1 MERNQNF
8 CYEINKLFREIHA
21 FESGK
26 TDFNALPSRTY
37 FMQDDRILTLE
48 RRDGVSRF
56 PYGKDGFTLWVYSSG
71 YISVNESTFYLIL
84 PSEEG
89 KEPYFSVIAGE
100 EEKSGEYSYHSI
112 LRAGNR
118 EKNFRRY
125 TVFGK
130 DAAYFLLE
138 TRRNRFAI
146 RLFVDEKKRV
156 ILTLYAK
163 RYRSGEGRIYL
174 STYVNG
180 LFKFSNGESM
190 ETKWFKKV
198 TYRDDVFV
206 FDSPEDIDR
215 EHHVENFGV
224 LRRRINDA
232 CESCYNT
239 TSRSEYASS
248 KERSIYASD
257 HLIRGAFPFQKSV
270 THFVDTGIAGDLVT
284 YLLDSKKPITEDYI
298 LEYTHDKAQAEA
310 IAERPFEENP
320 ESDLMK
326 IRRTLKRKEKSR
338 DMLKFEFGAWE
349 NSALSEKVLNPFLRY
364 VIYQTEY
371 CGLCKNSG
379 SLFLG
384 VRDVMQQIEA
394 ALMWNPKACRKKIV
408 EVMDF
413 ISPEGIAPRQYSL
426 PPEGNRPRMDLR
438 LFIDQGVWIISTI
451 YAYLAHTD
459 DYSILEEKARYC
471 IRKGGYGELT
481 RRRESVL
488 EHMKRIMAFLTES
501 VDPETSCLKA
511 LYGDWNDALDG
522 LGVSA
527 KKDVEYGNGVSVMAT
542 LQFYRNL
549 AEMSDILS
557 HLGKDEDLI
566 SSYRQLRERIAEGI
580 QKYGIVSERGE
591 KKILHGWGDNRSYLV
606 GSFSDCDGKSRDS
619 LTANAFYYI
628 SGMNRLDL
636 WDKVDTLKAY
646 RRLDSKYG
654 LKTFEPYFEKDAKG
668 VGRIVNLPKGT
679 AENSATYIHATLFGI
694 WSLFLMDEGEK
705 AFEQL
710 EKVLPL
716 RHEKISTSPFVMPNS
731 YSYNPEEDMD
741 GESMS
746 DWYTGSANTLIKVLV
761 RGLFGV
767 ETTLDGVF
775 IRPSSYFKTE
785 TASLSVCIKGC
796 RFRIVYRGKNHRAER
811 MVWKEKTAKVRQG
824 MYFDNECLRKNKEIE
839 IEIGEEEI

>member
-1 MERNQNF
+1 MRNRNF

-21 FESGK
+21 FERGK
-26 TDFNALPSRTY
+26 TTFSALPSRTY
-37 FMQDDRILTLE
+37 FMEDDRILTLE
-48 RRDGVSRF
+48 RKDGVSRF
-56 PYGKDGFTLWVYSSG
+56 PYGRDGFTLWVYSSG
-71 YISVNESTFYLIL
+71 FISVNESTFYLIL

-89 KEPYFSVIAGE
+89 KEPYFSVFAGE
-100 EEKSGEYSYHSI
+100 EEKNGEFSFTSV
-112 LRAGNR
+112 LRPGIR

-156 ILTLYAK
+156 VLSLYAK

-174 STYVNG
+174 STYING
-180 LFKFSNGESM
+180 LFKFSNGESA

-198 TYRDDVFV
+198 SYRDGVFF

-215 EHHVENFGV
+215 EHHVENFGIV
-224 LRRRINDA
+224 RRRLNDA
-232 CESCYNT
+232 YESCYNT

-248 KERSIYASD
+248 RERSIFASD
-257 HLIRGAFPFQKSV
+257 HLVRGRFPFQKSV
-270 THFVDTGIAGDLVT
+270 THFVDTGIAGDLTT
-284 YLLDSKKPITEDYI
+284 YLLDSKKAITEDYV
-298 LEYTHDKAQAEA
+298 LEYTHDRAEAEA
-310 IAERPFEENP
+310 IAGKPFEDDP

-326 IRRTLKRKEKSR
+326 IRRTMKRKESSPE
-338 DMLKFEFGAWE
+338 MLKFEFGAWE
-349 NSALSEKVLNPFLRY
+349 NGTLSEKVLNPFLRY

-394 ALMWNPKACRKKIV
+394 ALMWNPKACRKKIIK
-408 EVMDF
+408 VMDF

-451 YAYLAHTD
+451 YAYLSFTD
-459 DYSILEEKARYC
+459 DYSILDEKARYC
-471 IRKGGYGELT
+471 IRRGAYGELT
-481 RRRESVL
+481 RKKETVL
-488 EHMKRIMAFLTES
+488 EHMKKIMAFLADS
-501 VDPETSCLKA
+501 VDAKTSCLKS

-522 LGVSA
+522 LGVSEE
-527 KKDVEYGNGVSVMAT
+527 KGVEYGNGVSVMAT
-542 LQFYRNL
+542 LQFYKNL
-549 AEMSDILS
+549 AEMSDILA
-557 HLGKDEDLI
+557 HLGRDEDLI
-566 SSYRQLRERIAEGI
+566 RAYGQLRERIGEGI
-580 QKYGIVSERGE
+580 RKFAIVFERGE
-591 KKILHGWGDNRSYLV
+591 KKILHGWGDKRRYLV
-606 GSFSDCDGKSRDS
+606 GSFADCDGKSRDS

-628 SGMNRLDL
+628 SGMDRLNL
-636 WDKVDTLKAY
+636 LDKVDTLNAY

-679 AENSATYIHATLFGI
+679 AENSATYIHAALFGI

-710 EKVLPL
+710 EKVLPV

-741 GESMS
+741 GESMN

-767 ETTLDGVF
+767 EATLDGVS

-785 TASLSVCIKGC
+785 TASLSLCVKGC
-796 RFRIVYRGKNHRAER
+796 LFRIVYRGKNHRAVR
-811 MVWKEKTAKVRQG
+811 MKALGFEAKVRQG
-824 MYFDNECLRKNKEIE
+824 MFFTNETLRKNKEIE
-839 IEIGEEEI
+839 IVIDGEEL